1 MSTTLSEV
9 RSIDTHPSFAP
20 VAAPAQSQ
28 MRYRSL
34 DALRGIAALV
44 VVFHHSMMTLPMWSD
59 VVRHGVH
66 NSSLTLILGTP
77 PLDVLWAGDAAVKVF
92 FALSGFVL
100 ALMFLR
106 RDPPSYAAFA
116 VKRICRIY
124 LPYIAV
130 VAIAMLIMTATAP
143 LHAPELS
150 EWFNSSWNHGVSWP
164 LIQDHTLMLGQKQY
178 NFVDNPIWSLVH
190 EMRYSLIFPMI
201 MWVVIRMGGWSLAAG
216 SFALSLAAMGA
227 LSLAGDN
234 WALDSLQYA
243 FLFVTGATLAK
254 YRIEITAWYR
264 SLPPSLRIAIGLTS
278 VLLLSTHGLAHAG
291 IRLIRALASV
301 APHIGAVLLLVSVL
315 GSKRVQAVLEAKP
328 CLWAGRVSYSLYL
341 SHVVLLL
348 TLVWVLHRFVSIYVI
363 LLAVPPLALV
373 LAGALYKLLEEPAI
387 NLGRRLEERIDA
399 A

>member
-1 MSTTLSEV
+1 
-9 RSIDTHPSFAP
+9 
-20 VAAPAQSQ
+20 
-28 MRYRSL
+28 
-34 DALRGIAALV
+34 
-44 VVFHHSMMTLPMWSD
+44 MMTLPMWSD

-130 VAIAMLIMTATAP
+130 VAIAMLLMTVLAPTVLAPTVLAPTATAA
-143 LHAPELS
+143 LHPPELS

-164 LIQDHTLMLGQKQY
+164 LILDHALMLGQNQY

-201 MWVVIRMGGWSLAAG
+201 MWVVVRMGGWSLAAG

-227 LSLAGDN
+227 LSRAGDN

-264 SLPPSLRIAIGLTS
+264 NLPPSLRNAIGLTS

-291 IRLIRALASV
+291 IRLVRALASV

-387 NLGRRLEERIDA
+387 ALGRRLERRIDA